1 MTRGV
6 KMAKWCSRQSRDK
19 KLRKMCPTL
28 NVTKP
33 LSSTPMW
40 LSSAFK
46 LNLSQK
52 NIWRIDYAGLK
63 RLNNPIMMKSLTL
76 LFFMKLFSK
85 DLIRR
90 GWGRWP
96 QLPWRQHWSRW
107 SRRRNILTERSLSA
121 SNLSR
126 VLIQDIIISNHHY
139 HHYSKHCTE
148 GDREIPVV
156 LRGRAVWTSAQ
167 RQQVGVL
174 PTYLPT

>member
-63 RLNNPIMMKSLTL
+63 RLNNPIMMKSLTF
-76 LFFMKLFSK
+76 LFFMKLYQKTSSEEDEVVGHNYLGVSTDRG
-85 DLIRR
+85 DLSAEISLRR
-90 GWGRWP
+90 G
-96 QLPWRQHWSRW
+96 LCQH
-107 SRRRNILTERSLSA
+107 
-121 SNLSR
+121 
-126 VLIQDIIISNHHY
+126 LIYQDIIISNHHY
-139 HHYSKHCTE
+139 HHYSKHCLE
-148 GDREIPVV
+148 GDREISVV
-156 LRGRAVWTSAQ
+156 LWGRALWTSAQ

-174 PTYLPT
+174 PTYLPTYLPT

>member
-1 MTRGV
+1 MQWFETKISTTFRHYLLIKWWNYHDAAFTYLFIPLHNLINSLTIFSIWLDRGV

-63 RLNNPIMMKSLTL
+63 RLNNPIMMKLLTL

-121 SNLSR
+121 SNLSK
-126 VLIQDIIISNHHY
+126 HH
-139 HHYSKHCTE
+139 H
-148 GDREIPVV
+148 
-156 LRGRAVWTSAQ
+156 Q
-167 RQQVGVL
+167 
-174 PTYLPT
+174 

>member
-52 NIWRIDYAGLK
+52 IFGE
-63 RLNNPIMMKSLTL
+63 LTML
-76 LFFMKLFSK
+76 VSNVLTILSWWNHWLFLFFMKLYQKTSSEEDEVVGHNCLGVSTDRG
-85 DLIRR
+85 DLGAEISLRR
-90 GWGRWP
+90 G
-96 QLPWRQHWSRW
+96 LCQH
-107 SRRRNILTERSLSA
+107 
-121 SNLSR
+121 
-126 VLIQDIIISNHHY
+126 LIYQDIIISNHHY
-139 HHYSKHCTE
+139 HHYSKHCLE
-148 GDREIPVV
+148 GDREISVV
-156 LRGRAVWTSAQ
+156 LWGRALWTSAQ